1 MIIIIIVI
9 IIMINY
15 YHFHHHHYILFFL
28 LYALS
33 FLYISYKVPLVLSV
47 SRPWRHWSWGK
58 DVSLLTELWVI
69 CGLFQGDRLI
79 FWSSQMLA
87 LPYVMSPVN
96 KFFQSLL
103 YNTSDE
109 TLMTIW
115 YHFCLH
121 DPVIPRSLYLYLQFL
136 KNLNEVFFQAGMAH
150 RWPRITCLKSCP
162 AANFTSEL
170 LVTYYLSLSIK

>member
-1 MIIIIIVI
+1 MEVI
-9 IIMINY
+9 KAEIRAVDSQSEFCYSYDYYYYYCYYYYDYY
-15 YHFHHHHYILFFL
+15 YHFHHHHYISFFL
-28 LYALS
+28 LYALP

-47 SRPWRHWSWGK
+47 SRPWRHWSGGK

-79 FWSSQMLA
+79 FWSSQMLP
-87 LPYVMSPVN
+87 LPYVMAPVN

-109 TLMTIW
+109 ELMTIW

-121 DPVIPRSLYLYLQFL
+121 DPVIPRSLYLSTVSQ
-136 KNLNEVFFQAGMAH
+136 K
-150 RWPRITCLKSCP
+150 P
-162 AANFTSEL
+162 
-170 LVTYYLSLSIK
+170 

>member
-1 MIIIIIVI
+1 MKCRSCLQKVTLSQTNNIIIIITCIITVITINIIIIII
-9 IIMINY
+9 IIMIITII
-15 YHFHHHHYILFFL
+15 FIIIIIF
-28 LYALS
+28 S
-33 FLYISYKVPLVLSV
+33 FSFYMPYPFCTSPIKCQVLPV

-87 LPYVMSPVN
+87 LPYVMAPVN
-96 KFFQSLL
+96 NFFQSLL

-109 TLMTIW
+109 ALMTIW

-121 DPVIPRSLYLYLQFL
+121 DPVIPRSLYLSTVSQ
-136 KNLNEVFFQAGMAH
+136 K
-150 RWPRITCLKSCP
+150 P
-162 AANFTSEL
+162 
-170 LVTYYLSLSIK
+170 